1 MSLGGEGACSTDP
14 ATQSAINDAFPQG
27 VTVVV
32 AASEP
37 SMDFDRLGSKD
48 FLSAI
53 WAEGHKTGFQLE
65 EPRLEKKLGKG
76 CSEEGETLSKGAPHQ
91 TLSDAPRL

>member
-48 FLSAI
+48 FLSTI

-65 EPRLEKKLGKG
+65 EPRLEKKPEKAAVKKEKH
-76 CSEEGETLSKGAPHQ
+76 SVKAHHTKP
-91 TLSDAPRL
+91 